1 MGVDNPQDSAAH
13 ADADVRAAE
22 ALRDDLLAVL
32 FPRCG
37 ALPSEYVQSA
47 VRLKIQMVVQG
58 IERQLT
64 NRDGP
69 PQSWDALSASG
80 LLREPS
86 LVEFALARLAEEK
99 LKFNLEAGG
108 ATQALSQL
116 PVLLLGHENPRI
128 AVMARQ
134 LLSADR
140 STASMGELYRRL
152 PNSDLHLLC
161 WRVVAAVHDVEG
173 CDVDAVTSKA
183 TELLAGH
190 NGDSDPVQLARKLVF
205 FLGPDHR
212 ATLIDPR
219 KAGLHL
225 FIAAMAQEY
234 RLESDL
240 LYRLIAGDSPFALL
254 LLLRGQGLP
263 VEQLPSLLV
272 ALRGGHDSSPDI
284 ADAYTNIDPIEARAA
299 ISAWVEQS
307 P

>member
-1 MGVDNPQDSAAH
+1 
-13 ADADVRAAE
+13 
-22 ALRDDLLAVL
+22 
-32 FPRCG
+32 
-37 ALPSEYVQSA
+37 
-47 VRLKIQMVVQG
+47 
-58 IERQLT
+58 
-64 NRDGP
+64 
-69 PQSWDALSASG
+69 
-80 LLREPS
+80 
-86 LVEFALARLAEEK
+86 
-99 LKFNLEAGG
+99 
-108 ATQALSQL
+108 
-116 PVLLLGHENPRI
+116 
-128 AVMARQ
+128 
-134 LLSADR
+134 
-140 STASMGELYRRL
+140 
-152 PNSDLHLLC
+152 
-161 WRVVAAVHDVEG
+161 VVAAVHDVEG